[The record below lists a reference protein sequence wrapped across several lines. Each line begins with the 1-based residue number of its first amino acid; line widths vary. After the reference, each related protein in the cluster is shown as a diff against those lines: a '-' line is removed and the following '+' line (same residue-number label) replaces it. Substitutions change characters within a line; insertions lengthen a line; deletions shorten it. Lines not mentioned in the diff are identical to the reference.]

1 MTLLEQYERHAVI
14 LGKEPGN
21 LNWAQYGEVYDDER
35 LPESVRRNLAM
46 ARKHPHIRA
55 ANGPFRQM
63 VDGAVCLSD
72 QTAIVGTTEAPLF
85 PVAQYTGWG
94 PNQLRSGQK
103 WQLTCYGI
111 GTTPASA
118 QGNITVTSRFGISS
132 SGTSLGASAA
142 TALQASATN
151 TPWML
156 EQFLVIRS
164 VGAAGANSNVI
175 GYGNFQCAAAL
186 IAPATGQGFVWG
198 STASVAVD
206 LSVAAGLYIGF
217 TLGSASDSF
226 KALDVV
232 LESLN

>member
-1 MTLLEQYERHAVI
+1 MTLLDRYERHATL

-21 LNWAQYGEVYDDER
+21 LNWAQFGEVYDDER
-35 LPESVRRNLAM
+35 LPRSVRENLAK
-46 ARKHPHIRA
+46 AREHPHLRA

-63 VDGAVCLSD
+63 VDGAICLVD
-72 QTAIVGTTEAPLF
+72 QTAITGTTEAPIF
-85 PVAQYTGWG
+85 PVAQYAGWA
-94 PNQLRSGQK
+94 PNQLRAGQK
-103 WQLTCYGI
+103 WQMTVYGT

-118 QGNITVTSRFGISS
+118 QGNITITPRFGLSN

-142 TALQASATN
+142 TALAASATN
-151 TPWML
+151 APWIL
-156 EQFLVIRS
+156 EQFLTIRTI
-164 VGAAGANSNVI
+164 GAAGANSNVI
-175 GYGNFQCAAAL
+175 GYGTFQCAAAL

-198 STASVAVD
+198 STANVAVD
-206 LSVAAGLYIGF
+206 LSVAGGLYIGF